1 MNSEKIRIFEPA
13 AMKKADEVIEAQDY
27 LRVH

>member
-1 MNSEKIRIFEPA
+1 MNSEKIRIFEPTG
-13 AMKKADEVIEAQDY
+13 MKKADEVIEAQDN